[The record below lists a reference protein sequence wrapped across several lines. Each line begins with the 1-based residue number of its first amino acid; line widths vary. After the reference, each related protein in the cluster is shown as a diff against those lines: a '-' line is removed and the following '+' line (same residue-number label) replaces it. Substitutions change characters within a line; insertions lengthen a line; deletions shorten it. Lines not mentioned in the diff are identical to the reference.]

1 MKAIWLAAI
10 MMGLVCPV
18 FSQELYVNTEPA
30 SNMATRSAG
39 IRLENQG
46 YFNPEYKNRTTVE
59 IMYGASKDLMVH
71 GALYV
76 SDYYQSNQRLEGGSL
91 YGKYRFLSID

>member
-1 MKAIWLAAI
+1 MKIIFFAIILSGMI
-10 MMGLVCPV
+10 CPA

-30 SNMATRSAG
+30 SNMATHSLG

-46 YFNPEYKNRTTVE
+46 YFNPVYKNRTSLE

-71 GALYV
+71 GYFVCFGL
-76 SDYYQSNQRLEGGSL
+76 
-91 YGKYRFLSID
+91 LS